1 MQKRRYLKAI
11 SLGAFSFVLAACGNN
26 SDNTSTENVETGDNE
41 IEEIETIHVKTTLYP
56 LEDFANRIGGE
67 FVEVDNIVPIGA
79 DAHTFEPTANQM
91 IEVAE
96 ADLFIYN
103 GADFEGFADS
113 IKDTVASHDVTVVT
127 ASEGIDLIS
136 YDHTHDNAHD
146 HEEDHDHN
154 NDHDHDHEE
163 DHDHNND
170 HAHDHEEDH
179 DHNNDH
185 AHDHEE
191 DHDHNNDH
199 DHDHEE
205 DHAHND
211 EEGNHS
217 EGAHDHTH
225 GDQDPHVWLDP
236 IRSIQLAENIKEALI
251 DINPEAQET
260 FEANFEAL
268 KEELEELDEELQ
280 SMADNA
286 ERGTIVVSHA
296 GYGYWEDR
304 YGIEQIAIA
313 GLSPSN
319 EPSIQQIQNTI
330 TLMEDNDINYVMFEQ
345 NIPTNIAETV
355 KDEVGAEDV
364 WLHNLEVLTEED
376 IENNEDYF
384 SLMRR
389 NIEALETGLN

>member
-1 MQKRRYLKAI
+1 MGMQKGRYLKVLVLGTF
-11 SLGAFSFVLAACGNN
+11 SLVLAACGDN
-26 SDNTSTENVETGDNE
+26 SDNVSTENDETGDNA

-56 LEDFANRIGGE
+56 LEDFTNRIGGE

-113 IKDTVASHDVTVVT
+113 IKDTVASHDVTILT

-136 YDHTHDNAHD
+136 YDHDHTHDHD
-146 HEEDHDHN
+146 HEENHDHN
-154 NDHDHDHEE
+154 DDHSHEHEE

-170 HAHDHEEDH
+170 HAHDHENNHNESDH
-179 DHNNDH
+179 
-185 AHDHEE
+185 
-191 DHDHNNDH
+191 
-199 DHDHEE
+199 E

-211 EEGNHS
+211 NEGNHS
-217 EGAHDHTH
+217 EEAHNHSH

-251 DINPEAQET
+251 DINPEEQET
-260 FEANFEAL
+260 FEANFETL
-268 KEELEELDEELQ
+268 KKELEELDEELQ
-280 SMADNA
+280 TMADKA

-330 TLMEDNDINYVMFEQ
+330 TIMEDNDINYVMFEQ
-345 NIPTNIAETV
+345 NIPTNIANTV

>member
-1 MQKRRYLKAI
+1 MQKGRYLKAI
-11 SLGAFSFVLAACGNN
+11 ALGAFSFVLAACGNN
-26 SDNTSTENVETGDNE
+26 SDNTSTGNVETGDN
-41 IEEIETIHVKTTLYP
+41 EIETIHVKTTLYP

-136 YDHTHDNAHD
+136 YDHTHDHAHD

-179 DHNNDH
+179 
-185 AHDHEE
+185 
-191 DHDHNNDH
+191 
-199 DHDHEE
+199 
-205 DHAHND
+205 AHND

-217 EGAHDHTH
+217 EDAHDHTH

-355 KDEVGAEDV
+355 KVEVGAEDV